1 MEELDEAAGVEED
14 EDKDEGVGVDEE
26 EDAADVDDVVA
37 ADVVVL

>member
-14 EDKDEGVGVDEE
+14 EDKDEGVDVDEE

>member
-1 MEELDEAAGVEED
+1 VEELDEAAGVEED

>member
-1 MEELDEAAGVEED
+1 VEELDEAAGVEED
-14 EDKDEGVGVDEE
+14 EDKDEGVDVDEE